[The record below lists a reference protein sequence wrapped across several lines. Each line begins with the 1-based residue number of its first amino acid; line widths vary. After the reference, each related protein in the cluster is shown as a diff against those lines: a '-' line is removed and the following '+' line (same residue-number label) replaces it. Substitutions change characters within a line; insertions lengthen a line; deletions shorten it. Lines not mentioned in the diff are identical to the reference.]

1 MTLFRK
7 QYKELIKVHGL
18 NRTLNKEKTSEL
30 VKLVKSLISANSILL
45 NEEFNEIS
53 GVTKCKCIQ

>member
-30 VKLVKSLISANSILL
+30 RSSL
-45 NEEFNEIS
+45 
-53 GVTKCKCIQ
+53 